1 MNKKIT
7 SLLMVLFTI
16 LGFSQDNQGKIQT
29 YLEQNKAKF
38 NLTSQ
43 DISDWFIQST
53 GNSESTKI
61 DTYWILQRYQG
72 IEIHNATSNIWV
84 KNDEIINI
92 QNGFITNINQK
103 VNTTT
108 PSLSVLNALQKGF
121 LAVNA
126 PSVTCQIIET
136 VSSTEFKI
144 SN

>member
-16 LGFSQDNQGKIQT
+16 LGFSQDNQGKIQN

-61 DTYWILQRYQG
+61 DYYYILQRHQG
-72 IEIHNATSNIWV
+72 IEIHNALSNVWI
-84 KNDEIINI
+84 KNDEIIKSNFSSEEI
-92 QNGFITNINQK
+92 IKMEKSIKSKIGVIYKINF
-103 VNTTT
+103 
-108 PSLSVLNALQKGF
+108 VLK
-121 LAVNA
+121 
-126 PSVTCQIIET
+126 S
-136 VSSTEFKI
+136 K
-144 SN
+144 